1 MPGKTRSSPLS
12 RLQDKDV
19 LFNTLISTA
28 VDGIIVIDDRA
39 VIQVYNE
46 ACERLFGYTRDEA
59 VGQNV
64 NILMPTPQ
72 REEHDGYVSHYT
84 STGERRVIGI
94 GREVVAQRKDG
105 ATFPLW
111 LSVGEGRVMDQRIFV
126 GILSDLSERRER
138 ERHIRELQSELL
150 HATRLAT
157 TGELGAALAHEL
169 NQPLTAILNYTHV
182 LQSLKDWS
190 DPDAAARAREIL
202 TKIAE
207 QSTRAGEVIRRLRS
221 FVSKREPTLATENLN
236 AAIEE
241 SLGLVL
247 IGAFGRRVNLRTEL
261 APSLRPVSIDKVQIQ
276 QVIINI
282 IRNALEAMS
291 STPSPVLILKS
302 TAEDQTFARVTIA
315 DNGPGLAPDVAAK
328 LFRPFV
334 TTKQDGL
341 GIGLSICRTIV
352 EAHGGRIWAETSA
365 AGTKFQFRLPFVQP
379 TEPGHAI

>member
-1 MPGKTRSSPLS
+1 MLGKAHSSSLS

-19 LFNTLISTA
+19 LFKTLISTA
-28 VDGIIVIDDRA
+28 IDGIIVIDDRA
-39 VIQVYNE
+39 IIQVYNE
-46 ACERLFGYTRDEA
+46 ACERLFGFTRDEA
-59 VGQNV
+59 IGQNV

-72 REEHDGYVSHYT
+72 REEHDTYISRYT

-105 ATFPLW
+105 TTFPLW
-111 LSVGEGRVMDQRIFV
+111 LSVGEGQAMNQRIFV

-182 LQSLKDWS
+182 LQALKDWS
-190 DPDAAARAREIL
+190 DPNAAVRARGIL

-207 QSTRAGEVIRRLRS
+207 QSARAGEVIRRLRS
-221 FVSKREPTLATENLN
+221 FVSKREPTLATEDLN
-236 AAIEE
+236 SAIEE

-247 IGAFGRRVNLRTEL
+247 IGPFGRRLNLRTEL
-261 APSLRPVSIDKVQIQ
+261 APRLRPVSIDKVQIQ
-276 QVIINI
+276 QVIINLV
-282 IRNALEAMS
+282 RNAMEAMS
-291 STPSPVLILKS
+291 LTTSPVLILKS
-302 TAEDQTFARVTIA
+302 AAEDETFARVTIA

-328 LFRPFV
+328 LFRPFI

-352 EAHGGRIWAETSA
+352 EAHGGRIWAETSDR
-365 AGTKFQFRLPFVQP
+365 GTKFHFRLPFVSP
-379 TEPGHAI
+379 AEAGHAI